1 MYDQLTLYK
10 NAKTIHLRKVNFSVH
25 VAGEKD
31 IPGGGGGMSL
41 KQNLRLYT
49 KIN

>member
-10 NAKTIHLRKVNFSVH
+10 NAKTIHLRKGNFSVH

-31 IPGGGGGMSL
+31 IPGGVGDEL
-41 KQNLRLYT
+41 KAKSQTLY
-49 KIN
+49 KN